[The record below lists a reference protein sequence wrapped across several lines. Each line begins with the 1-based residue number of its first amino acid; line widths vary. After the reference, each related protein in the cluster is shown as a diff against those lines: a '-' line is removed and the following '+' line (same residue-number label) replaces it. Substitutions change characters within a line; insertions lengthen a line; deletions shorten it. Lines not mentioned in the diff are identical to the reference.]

1 MWNIESS
8 DDIPVVLEHRKN
20 IGLRIVQVCIK
31 HLLHW
36 AILQGSILSLVN
48 NIHYRNLGKFYGRSF
63 NFKSRLS
70 LIVRVNIVL
79 TRTMVLLTVTDV
91 STTCAVVIFRVKVS
105 CITSVDGIVL
115 WLLI

>member
-31 HLLHW
+31 HLLNW

-48 NIHYRNLGKFYGRSF
+48 NIHYRNLGKFYGSSF

-70 LIVRVNIVL
+70 LIVCVNIVL

-91 STTCAVVIFRVKVS
+91 STTCAVVVFRVKVS

-115 WLLI
+115 WLLT

>member
-31 HLLHW
+31 HLLNW

-48 NIHYRNLGKFYGRSF
+48 N
-63 NFKSRLS
+63 S
-70 LIVRVNIVL
+70 L
-79 TRTMVLLTVTDV
+79 
-91 STTCAVVIFRVKVS
+91 
-105 CITSVDGIVL
+105 
-115 WLLI
+115 